1 MCRDKWEKISKKT
14 YQEWGS
20 RCCTKTQRGR
30 IWPHV
35 VRHPVR
41 ALPRSEPAGS
51 AGWRACRSVKS
62 GHFDCTG
69 PRRESGRKKRGLII
83 PSEFFLC
90 LIFPS
95 WQGRFKL
102 RIQKKFVL
110 SRTVLVLVITHAAG
124 PTISCFF
131 ATRNG
136 SLGTTEERAHL
147 SPQCINSKGPL
158 GRVSVNSHFT
168 LGGEEVKE
176 GMTYPGLS
184 TWQTRGRAL
193 HRQSWNES

>member
-1 MCRDKWEKISKKT
+1 MCRDKWEKILKKT

-20 RCCTKTQRGR
+20 RCCTKPQRGR
-30 IWPHV
+30 IWPRV
-35 VRHPVR
+35 IRQPIW

-51 AGWRACRSVKS
+51 AGWGGYRSVKS

-69 PRRESGRKKRGLII
+69 PRRESSRKERGLII

-95 WQGRFKL
+95 WQGSFKL

-124 PTISCFF
+124 PTLSCFF
-131 ATRNG
+131 ATWND

-147 SPQCINSKGPL
+147 SPQCINSKGQL
-158 GRVSVNSHFT
+158 GHVSMNSHFT
-168 LGGEEVKE
+168 PGGGEVKE
-176 GMTYPGLS
+176 VMTYPGLT
-184 TWQTRGRAL
+184 TWQTLGWAL